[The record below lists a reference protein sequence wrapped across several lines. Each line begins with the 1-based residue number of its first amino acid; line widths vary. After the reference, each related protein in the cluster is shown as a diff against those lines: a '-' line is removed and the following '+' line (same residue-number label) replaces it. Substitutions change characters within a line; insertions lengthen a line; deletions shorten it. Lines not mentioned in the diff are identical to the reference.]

1 VWDRNDLKAHG
12 ITVITL
18 PSHQF
23 FPQETSVPLTG
34 LDPMILGTSRDVDA
48 KLPNVQRETYLFFMH
63 LNMAIRYDGK
73 LEFDNFTLL
82 ILRAGVWL

>member
-12 ITVITL
+12 ITIITL

-23 FPQETSVPLTG
+23 FPQGTNVPLTG
-34 LDPMILGTSRDVDA
+34 LDPMILGTSHDVDA
-48 KLPNVQRETYLFFMH
+48 KLPNVPRETYLFFVH
-63 LNMAIRYDGK
+63 LNVAIRYDDK

-82 ILRAGVWL
+82 IFRAGVWL